1 MTGRDSNEAGYPTDE
16 ESANNFVMRLGSRHI
31 EAEFCPHRGHLL
43 ALSTRRGNRIVPWTR
58 RNGSTIVFDEKRRRT
73 FHDTRD
79 PGDFDVVKTGRRIA
93 SRKKPQGA
101 DFEVVEQWRIV
112 GDTLWWDLKVSLD
125 PGAKP
130 RSIEIRQ
137 LLPYPET
144 AYGLGVW
151 TAHADFPSTI
161 ERLGGLDLRYGEIC
175 HGTLTPSLTLYRE
188 DLEAGITVTKPFDF
202 RTSRL
207 SFNFLNYREEGIELR
222 TSMLALR
229 PDRPARTSFLI
240 AAHEP
245 CWRSGLNWLYRK
257 YPAYFDP
264 PNPQVRDLEGGYVL
278 AHPRMTDGEITS
290 MLPHN
295 LRWEELHCAF
305 PWYGD
310 YLPEEKEWH
319 PIDTWDAC
327 VAFDQAGGGVV
338 GGGEEISLPADDQPL
353 LTYDVI
359 KDHIATAHEHDVKS
373 LYYWQ
378 CAGDASPNIVDKFP
392 DSIARNQDG
401 DHYPSV
407 PGSILMNA
415 DAGTSFGQ
423 HMRRQ
428 ISRLF
433 KRLPEIDGIF
443 LDQLCYDAVDYA
455 HDDGITMADN
465 RSAYMLWHGYEEPVR
480 KLAAAVHRRGKVL
493 YANGPHNV
501 EVQKEMD
508 GLMAEGSSWLA
519 EVVKYLCITKPLIFL
534 AFYHD
539 DPDKAED
546 MFQRCLLC
554 GASYSLFPHPSKEV
568 QKIIDCYRPLVERL
582 YGRKWLLEPDP
593 LRLPPGVEGNIFSGE
608 TESILISVVST
619 KKRFV
624 DNKGL
629 TRNLKL
635 SVKCS
640 AAERVSKAVSLGTH
654 YRGQRPV
661 KRRRIDG
668 RLELTIPEHDA
679 ATVIELKIPVTRCIP

>member
-1 MTGRDSNEAGYPTDE
+1 MKLRNKVLD
-16 ESANNFVMRLGSRHI
+16 
-31 EAEFCPHRGHLL
+31 AEFCERRGNLL
-43 ALSTRRGNRIVPWTR
+43 ALSTLQGARTIPWSRRP
-58 RNGSTIVFDEKRRRT
+58 GSVAVVDERKRRAYCDADDAGT
-73 FHDTRD
+73 FGVSHER
-79 PGDFDVVKTGRRIA
+79 RRIE
-93 SRKKPQGA
+93 SRKRFKGA
-101 DFEVVEQWRIV
+101 DFEVGEQWRIA
-112 GDTLWWDLKVSLD
+112 GDTLCWDLILTLD
-125 PGAKP
+125 PDAKP
-130 RSIEIRQ
+130 RSVQVKQ
-137 LLPYPET
+137 LLPYPEP

-161 ERLGGLDLRYGEIC
+161 ERLGGLNLQYGEIC

-188 DLEAGITVTKPFDF
+188 DLEAGITVTKPFEF

-207 SFNFLNYREEGIELR
+207 SFDFMDYRLEGIDLH

-229 PDRPARTSFLI
+229 PGRPARTRLLI
-240 AAHEP
+240 TAHEP

-264 PNPQVRDLEGGYVL
+264 PNPRVRDLEGGYIL
-278 AHPRMTDGEITS
+278 AHPRMTDQEFRS

-310 YLPEEKEWH
+310 YLPDEKEWR

-338 GGGEEISLPADDQPL
+338 GGEQESLLPADDQPP
-353 LTYDVI
+353 LTYNVI
-359 KDHIATAHEHDVKS
+359 KDHIATAHKHGVKS

-378 CAGDASPNIVDKFP
+378 CAGDASPVIVDKFP
-392 DSIARNQDG
+392 DSIARDRNG
-401 DHYPSV
+401 DQYPSV

-423 HMRRQ
+423 HMRGQ

-465 RSAYMLWHGYEEPVR
+465 RPAYMLWHGYEEPVR

-519 EVVKYLCITKPLIFL
+519 EVVKYLCIAKPLIFL

-568 QKIIDCYRPLVERL
+568 QKIIDCYRPLVEKL

-608 TESILISVVST
+608 TGFILISVVST

-624 DNKGL
+624 DNQGL
-629 TRNLKL
+629 TRNLNL

-640 AAERVSKAVSLGTH
+640 AADRVSKAVSLGTH
-654 YRGQRPV
+654 YRGQRSV
-661 KRRRIDG
+661 KMKRVG
-668 RLELTIPEHDA
+668 SWLELIVPEHDA
-679 ATVIELKIPVTRCIP
+679 ATVIELKVAGPEKAIK